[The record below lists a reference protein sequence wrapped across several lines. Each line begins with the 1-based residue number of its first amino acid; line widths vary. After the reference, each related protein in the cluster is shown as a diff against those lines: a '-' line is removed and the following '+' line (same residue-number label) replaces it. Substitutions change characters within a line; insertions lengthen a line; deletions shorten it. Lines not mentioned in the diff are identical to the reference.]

1 MLFRSLSKDTQ
12 LHKGGFIAL
21 LVLLSLFSLIPFF
34 NAIGTFKE
42 RIDLSSALTSSTLYG
57 LAFFG
62 YFALLKLALR
72 FIKAD
77 AAAVGVALALLPAI
91 YIPVRLLQRSVLR
104 AELNRAGLHLLVWL
118 LVAGTVFVNP
128 LIAVFGMLVAS
139 LRLSLLPVVLGFAP
153 LPGNLPRPLA
163 LRYHGHQF
171 MSYNP
176 ALGDGRGFLFAQL
189 RDAVD
194 GPEFVAEIERRTV
207 FRHFASK
214 EALLDAFWVWINA
227 QVTDRI
233 LPETL
238 DELIEAPKQ
247 TFARFDE
254 QEGIIRASLHTPS
267 GREMRMRTIPKRREA
282 FAAALSEVT
291 RGLQE
296 QDADRLVAA
305 AHVLYSA
312 AAWET
317 LRDYCGLTGQQAG
330 ETVSFALRTLIEAAQ
345 RKQQRLRAG
354 QRDLVVRRRCIVGQ
368 WLQLQRIVE
377 RRQRH
382 PLQRLHLAARQPG
395 GVEPRPTH
403 GCGAGAGPS
412 LATISRAN
420 STKACAPFDAGSNT
434 TPGCP

>member
-1 MLFRSLSKDTQ
+1 MNIRSARRYQSPLRESRAQDT
-12 LHKGGFIAL
+12 
-21 LVLLSLFSLIPFF
+21 
-34 NAIGTFKE
+34 TE
-42 RIDLSSALTSSTLYG
+42 RI
-57 LAFFG
+57 
-62 YFALLKLALR
+62 
-72 FIKAD
+72 
-77 AAAVGVALALLPAI
+77 
-91 YIPVRLLQRSVLR
+91 LR
-104 AELNRAGLHLLVWL
+104 AVADLLTESPD
-118 LVAGTVFVNP
+118 GTVS
-128 LIAVFGMLVAS
+128 IDSVAK
-139 LRLSLLPVVLGFAP
+139 A
-153 LPGNLPRPLA
+153 
-163 LRYHGHQF
+163 
-171 MSYNP
+171 
-176 ALGDGRGFLFAQL
+176 AQ
-189 RDAVD
+189 
-194 GPEFVAEIERRTV
+194 IERRTV
-207 FRHFASK
+207 FRHFANK

-345 RKQQRLRAG
+345 RKQQQG
-354 QRDLVVRRRCIVGQ
+354 
-368 WLQLQRIVE
+368 
-377 RRQRH
+377 
-382 PLQRLHLAARQPG
+382 
-395 GVEPRPTH
+395 
-403 GCGAGAGPS
+403 
-412 LATISRAN
+412 
-420 STKACAPFDAGSNT
+420 
-434 TPGCP
+434 